1 MAGSDNMLH
10 SGFLSSEGKLIPRNK
25 NLLSIHYDE
34 DSVVANIGNV
44 TSFNT
49 LRLTETCHIL

>member
-1 MAGSDNMLH
+1 MLH